1 MFVHPHPNSRLK
13 PDTRSTTGLRTDP
26 SFGGGIEMYQDDHGE
41 WFCPDC
47 VLEEIE
53 PDFLDEKQ
61 IGRGDLKR
69 PYVLE
74 PPTKQVSLRVPVGD
88 LELARRLARRKGIP
102 KYQTYIKTLLHEM
115 LVKESED
122 EK

>member
-1 MFVHPHPNSRLK
+1 MRK
-13 PDTRSTTGLRTDP
+13 PKKCKKC
-26 SFGGGIEMYQDDHGE
+26 GIEMYQNDHGE
-41 WFCPDC
+41 WFCPNC

-74 PPTKQVSLRVPVGD
+74 PPTKQVSLRMSVVD
-88 LELARRLARRKGIP
+88 LELARGLLAVEGYRSIRPILKCCF
-102 KYQTYIKTLLHEM
+102 TRCW
-115 LVKESED
+115 
-122 EK
+122 

>member
-1 MFVHPHPNSRLK
+1 
-13 PDTRSTTGLRTDP
+13 
-26 SFGGGIEMYQDDHGE
+26 MYQDDHGK

-74 PPTKQVSLRVPVGD
+74 TPDQAGQPKNARGGFGACQEACAPQRDTEVSNL
-88 LELARRLARRKGIP
+88 
-102 KYQTYIKTLLHEM
+102 Y
-115 LVKESED
+115 
-122 EK
+122 

>member
-1 MFVHPHPNSRLK
+1 MRK
-13 PDTRSTTGLRTDP
+13 PKKCKKC
-26 SFGGGIEMYQDDHGE
+26 GIEMYRDDHGE

-47 VLEEIE
+47 VIEEIE

-61 IGRGDLKR
+61 ISRGELKR

-74 PPTKQVSLRVPVGD
+74 PPTKQVSLRLSVVD

-115 LVKESED
+115 LVKEAENGR
-122 EK
+122 

>member
-1 MFVHPHPNSRLK
+1 MRRAKKCKKCGV
-13 PDTRSTTGLRTDP
+13 
-26 SFGGGIEMYQDDHGE
+26 EVYQDGRGE

-47 VLEEIE
+47 VIEEIE

-61 IGRGDLKR
+61 IAGGELKR

-74 PPTKQVSLRVPVGD
+74 PPTRQVSLRVSVGD

-102 KYQTYIKTLLHEM
+102 KYQTYIKTLHHET
-115 LVKESED
+115 LVKEAEH
-122 EK
+122 ER

>member
-1 MFVHPHPNSRLK
+1 VDEKMRK
-13 PDTRSTTGLRTDP
+13 PKKCKKC
-26 SFGGGIEMYQDDHGE
+26 GIEMYQDDHGE

-47 VLEEIE
+47 ILEEIE

-61 IGRGDLKR
+61 IGRGELKR

-102 KYQTYIKTLLHEM
+102 KYQTYIKALLHEM
-115 LVKESED
+115 LVKEAED

>member
-1 MFVHPHPNSRLK
+1 MRRPK
-13 PDTRSTTGLRTDP
+13 KCKKC
-26 SFGGGIEMYQDDHGE
+26 GIEMYKDDHEE

-47 VLEEIE
+47 VFDEID

-61 IGRGDLKR
+61 IGRGELKR

-74 PPTKQVSLRVPVGD
+74 PPTKQVSLRMPVAD
-88 LELARRLARRKGIP
+88 LELARKLARHKGIP

-115 LVKESED
+115 LVKEAED
-122 EK
+122 EG

>member
-1 MFVHPHPNSRLK
+1 MRKTKKKKKAENRKQPGAQEGPGAWK
-13 PDTRSTTGLRTDP
+13 KC
-26 SFGGGIEMYQDDHGE
+26 GINMYQDDRGE

-47 VLEEIE
+47 VIEEIE
-53 PDFLDEKQ
+53 PEFLDETQ
-61 IGRGDLKR
+61 IGRGELKR

-74 PPTKQVSLRVPVGD
+74 PPTKQVSLRMPVVD
-88 LELARRLARRKGIP
+88 LELARKLARRKGIP

-115 LVKESED
+115 LVKEAED